1 MSSDRLSR
9 SLVRVS
15 MTVLLVIA
23 SGCDLWPLRKSQAT
37 PDATPEATP
46 WEKTLR
52 DVGYVSV
59 WPPREDVRVGDF
71 FVFPVNPEA
80 SFRNDPTDSRSRE
93 IMATTRWGSLS
104 MVTELQAEYQNR
116 PSWPRTSDIYLQ
128 TGDATERR
136 EWHESLDTDRS
147 IFGPR
152 ETTRRLRL
160 VALNAI
166 PAITYSQG
174 DLNALIPVEVFNIV
188 NGSGWGNPTAIM
200 IKPGP
205 AEGYSV
211 PLSQIVQR
219 LLDERIS
226 GGKRHFFL
234 KPEFQQRLNLG
245 GRDNILWVQV
255 VSEVLY
261 LRTVDVAVVTE
272 PGPAGEQ
279 ELHASELQPINT
291 SENEPQAVPVAE
303 SEVPADA
310 AAIPPSTP
318 PPTVVVERSAD
329 VDDKLDPVYGAFARA
344 QAINRVLMES
354 NTDRVSGSIVRFLS
368 VTDDS
373 VSIRRIWKRGI
384 AVGVRGLTLEVDTR
398 TGKVV
403 RIGAMGVPL
412 PEDKPEEAKEKTK
425 EVGDSGSRVSLEL
438 AVTAW

>member
-1 MSSDRLSR
+1 MSTDWLRR
-9 SLVRVS
+9 TLVCVS
-15 MTVLLVIA
+15 ITVLLAIA
-23 SGCDLWPLRKSQAT
+23 SGCDLMPVNRSQAT
-37 PDATPEATP
+37 PEAVATP
-46 WEKTLR
+46 WEQTLR

-71 FVFPVNPEA
+71 YIFPVNPEA
-80 SFRNDPTDSRSRE
+80 SFRNDPTDNRSRQ
-93 IMATTRWGSLS
+93 ILGTTRWGSLS
-104 MVTELQAEYQNR
+104 MVSELQAEYQNR

-136 EWHESLDTDRS
+136 EWHESLETDRS

-188 NGSGWGNPTAIM
+188 NGSGWGAPETIM
-200 IKPGP
+200 IRPGP

-211 PLSQIVQR
+211 PLSPLIQR

-234 KPEFQQRLNLG
+234 KPEFQRRLNLA
-245 GRDNILWVQV
+245 GRDNIIWVQI

-272 PGPAGEQ
+272 SGAIEEQ
-279 ELHASELQPINT
+279 DLHASELQSISDNE
-291 SENEPQAVPVAE
+291 SEPQAVPVAE
-303 SEVPADA
+303 FEASADA
-310 AAIPPSTP
+310 EANPLPA
-318 PPTVVVERSAD
+318 PPTTVILEASPD
-329 VDDKLDPVYGAFARA
+329 VDDRLDPVYGAFARA

-354 NTDRVSGSIVRFLS
+354 NTDRVPGSILRFLS
-368 VTDDS
+368 VTDES

-384 AVGVRGLTLEVDTR
+384 AVGVRGLTLEVDWR
-398 TGKVV
+398 TGRVL
-403 RIGAMGVPL
+403 RIGPMGVPL
-412 PEDKPEEAKEKTK
+412 HDKPIE
-425 EVGDSGSRVSLEL
+425 
-438 AVTAW
+438 

>member
-1 MSSDRLSR
+1 MSTDCMGRTLAC
-9 SLVRVS
+9 VS
-15 MTVLLVIA
+15 MTALLVIA
-23 SGCDLWPLRKSQAT
+23 SGCELLPVTRSQPT
-37 PDATPEATP
+37 PISVATP
-46 WEKTLR
+46 WEQTLR

-71 FVFPVNPEA
+71 YVFPVNPEA
-80 SFRNDPTDSRSRE
+80 SFRNDPTDARSRE
-93 IMATTRWGSLS
+93 ILATTRWGSLS
-104 MVTELQAEYQNR
+104 MVSELQAEYQNR

-136 EWHESLDTDRS
+136 EWHESVDTDRS
-147 IFGPR
+147 ISGPG

-166 PAITYSQG
+166 PTITYSQG

-188 NGSGWGNPTAIM
+188 KGTAWGDPTAIM

-211 PLSQIVQR
+211 PLSQVVQR

-234 KPEFQQRLNLG
+234 KPEFQRRLNLA
-245 GRDNILWVQV
+245 GRDNIIWVQV

-272 PGPAGEQ
+272 PGSIEEL
-279 ELHASELQPINT
+279 ELHASELQSINVD
-291 SENEPQAVPVAE
+291 ENEPQTVTVVQ
-303 SEVPADA
+303 SEAPDDA
-310 AAIPPSTP
+310 AAIPP
-318 PPTVVVERSAD
+318 PTLVVETSSD

-344 QAINRVLMES
+344 QAINRVLIES
-354 NTDRVSGSIVRFLS
+354 NTDRVTGSVLRFLS
-368 VTDDS
+368 VTDES

-384 AVGVRGLTLEVDTR
+384 AVGVRGLTLEVDWR

-403 RIGAMGVPL
+403 RIGPMGVPL
-412 PEDKPEEAKEKTK
+412 HEDKPKEENKKK
-425 EVGDSGSRVSLEL
+425 
-438 AVTAW
+438 

>member
-1 MSSDRLSR
+1 MSTDRMGR
-9 SLVRVS
+9 KLVCVS
-15 MTVLLVIA
+15 MTVLLAIA
-23 SGCDLWPLRKSQAT
+23 SGCDMLPVTRSQAT
-37 PDATPEATP
+37 PEAVATP
-46 WEKTLR
+46 WEQTLR

-71 FVFPVNPEA
+71 YVFPVNPEA
-80 SFRNDPTDSRSRE
+80 SFRNDPTDARSRE
-93 IMATTRWGSLS
+93 ILATTRWGSLS
-104 MVTELQAEYQNR
+104 MISELQAEYQNR

-136 EWHESLDTDRS
+136 EWHESVDTDRS
-147 IFGPR
+147 ISGPG

-166 PAITYSQG
+166 PTITYSQG

-188 NGSGWGNPTAIM
+188 KGTAWGDPTAIM

-205 AEGYSV
+205 AEGYSI
-211 PLSQIVQR
+211 PLSQVVQR

-234 KPEFQQRLNLG
+234 RPEFQRRLNLA
-245 GRDNILWVQV
+245 GRDNIIWVQV

-272 PGPAGEQ
+272 SGSTEEH
-279 ELHASELQPINT
+279 ELHASELQSINVD
-291 SENEPQAVPVAE
+291 ENEPQTVAVVQ
-303 SEVPADA
+303 SEAPDDAATIPPPTLPDA
-310 AAIPPSTP
+310 AAIPP
-318 PPTVVVERSAD
+318 PTLVVETSPD

-354 NTDRVSGSIVRFLS
+354 NTDRVTGSVLRFLS
-368 VTDDS
+368 VTDES

-384 AVGVRGLTLEVDTR
+384 AVGVRGLTLEVDWR

-403 RIGAMGVPL
+403 RIGPMGVPL
-412 PEDKPEEAKEKTK
+412 HEDKPKEEDNKK
-425 EVGDSGSRVSLEL
+425 
-438 AVTAW
+438 